1 MIETRVEIEKVLE
14 KYIPFSVCCPYCERV
29 FDLTEIDWSELT
41 EKLVIS
47 LASFELLD
55 KITELRE
62 KQPRIKG
69 AERLIDD
76 LVHDGI
82 EMGADAILENPKTP
96 INDNSRTTLQN
107 TNEGR

>member
-1 MIETRVEIEKVLE
+1 VIETRVEIEKVLE

-62 KQPRIKG
+62 KQPKG
-69 AERLIDD
+69 FRMRPIIDSIGGED
-76 LVHDGI
+76 
-82 EMGADAILENPKTP
+82 ELET
-96 INDNSRTTLQN
+96 
-107 TNEGR
+107 